1 MRKRRLAFLMAL
13 VMTFTSVDSSALLV
27 SAADAPAAEEISVEN
42 AEAVP
47 AEEAAP
53 QAEAETVPEQA
64 AVESAAEAAPE
75 QAVEMVPE
83 QAAESAEEAAPKQA
97 AESAEKAA
105 PEQAAEG
112 AEEAAPEQAAESP
125 EEAAPEQA
133 AEEILPE
140 ETAAEP
146 AGEAEPEGAEEE
158 LIIGEEG
165 TVDSSAL
172 EMEAYTADAQSVSDE
187 HTIVG
192 MEVEQTGQTT
202 FIAGLEDYQVDGT
215 IITLTYDD
223 GSSDTVE
230 FAEGYSWAEDTY
242 KNTISSCAYAQ
253 DRSAA
258 YYVNSTL
265 PVGKYDVEFT
275 CGDASTDY
283 TIEAVELTAS
293 DKYKGPLTAGEN
305 ITVSSPQ
312 SRMYWYTFT
321 PSKDGT
327 WFFEGTYYMDL
338 LEKTGEDY
346 QYVYSVSDSK
356 YKLSAGTEYY
366 IAFYTYEGCGQPEER
381 VISIAFQ
388 PTLTSIEVSG
398 QPMSWSM
405 GNDGSVL
412 AGATVTF
419 GYDDGTSQKILAEDN
434 YATDSYE
441 NTVNVRFAKGDGT
454 YVWSVSE
461 LQPGKYTAEIYV
473 AELVYQYSFTVE
485 ELNLAEAPLLLG
497 ENTEIAGGEA
507 YDVYYMFRPDMSGR
521 YSFAGFENTKIFK
534 GTDTGYEKIGWR
546 QSGYRRYIYELEAGE
561 TYYVGV
567 CGESET
573 SVLKVQYIPVLT
585 EMSVEQGGQTTFIA
599 GFEQYQADGA
609 RITLTYDDGSSDTVE
624 FGEWNSWAEDTY
636 GNSVYVNVY
645 AKDDTDRSHPYG
657 VGNVLPAGEY
667 VAEFICE
674 DTDNSTNY
682 TINAVD
688 LTESDKYKGVLT
700 EEEENTVSSPNR
712 QGDAW
717 YSFTPTRSGTWSF
730 DGALNITVYE
740 KTETGFSYLNYGTAY
755 GRYTLSAEKNYV
767 VTFFSYEGYD
777 GSDERVITP
786 LYYPTLV
793 SVEIDGQSTNWR
805 VGNDGSVLA
814 GATVTFNY
822 DNEESQIIQ
831 AEDYYATDSYGNII
845 DVKFVTENGTYVWNE
860 SDLQPGNYTAQVYSG
875 GTVWQEYLLTVE
887 DLKPAG
893 SLTEGE
899 NAGLPWWD
907 EYTYYRFQPGRSGR
921 YRIRVSAED
930 GGASYYVYGK
940 LITKTDN
947 GYEVLMSNDWFT
959 DEQYEME
966 AGITYYMGFRNH
978 SIEEEN
984 KAESLTLNINYV
996 PEILS
1001 VEAKPAWTEFIAN
1014 FDYNFLGGLSLT
1026 LNYGEGIPSET
1037 ITYEDGS
1044 AQDSYGNVP
1053 LLGMY
1058 DQNGESVDLWSEQP
1072 SGEYS
1077 IKILDRLTGDILTS
1091 YPVSVK
1097 PVDAFEWETV
1107 SLGSQ
1112 RVDVSTSEK
1121 TTLYRFKA
1129 EKGRYRF
1136 KCDSGVDIML
1146 YTFDGE
1152 NLECRYDGWGTLNSS
1167 IDAGEYYLKFSHYED
1182 TPVTFGLTIEAI
1194 PEVVGIEALG
1204 VSESLQYIEKFEE
1217 IDPSEFKVRIACSD
1231 GTTYDTIVEASD
1243 SYGSWVGASIYR
1255 SGAVEDGA
1263 VEADAPGDYVL
1274 RITCGEAY
1282 TDIPFKVVSLESACQ
1297 GTITLGETAKLSM
1310 NQGKALYA
1318 FQAETAGKYELE
1330 FKLPVDNM
1338 QVLSKAGNRA
1348 QVSSTSRYGSVLL
1361 ASEPDT
1367 YYIYL
1372 KAQDGYQTL
1381 EAKLTAK
1388 SNIEKIVLNALKKEY
1403 IAGLEEFSGQDVKA
1417 TVTYSDGTVSTAK
1430 EYADLQGNTLRYRV
1444 EKDGDEYHSG
1454 DALPIGT
1461 YSVVPYLSFGS
1472 GSAIETEKIAV
1483 EPVTV
1488 QSVRVD
1494 AGSLPVIRQDEPQII
1509 SYGYR
1514 TTMYSFTAAEA
1525 GEYEVQYNGAANC
1538 YFYYDEE
1545 NGLREAGGRI
1555 SLQKDQTCVLVCTT
1569 NIATE
1574 ICVKKVGEAEDP
1586 EKPIVLNLDQK
1597 AAVTVSKDHSGA
1609 EFTFTPEE
1617 DGRYGFSGEGD
1628 DVIVQVELC
1637 HNGENLAEAE
1647 GEGEFYLA
1655 YDLKAGETYTY
1666 YMDTNV
1672 WWAASGQTFSFS
1684 VLLSRHVEKEIANVE
1699 ILGDEEDYTIF
1710 QDASDVFKIQVTYED
1725 GTQEQMSLYTYRDS
1739 YGNRFELNA
1748 EQHIDGALIW
1758 AHYRKE
1764 SADDWN
1770 EVTRTVKRS
1779 GVSDFTEI
1787 AAGGSESISAALTS
1801 DKEYNWH
1808 YSFVPQ
1814 ESGEYAFSVGAG
1826 TEKYGSWANVIQ
1838 IDGRGN
1844 YEYLDMDYSTSS
1856 GESICSVWLEA
1867 GKQYVIR
1874 VSARIYG
1881 EEDETIAF
1889 STTLGSRKMKCL
1901 TGLSVVKQPVDPTV
1915 VSGTFVAEDNGLQVK
1930 ATYEDESE
1938 ELLEM
1943 GDKDSDGRYLRWEG
1957 AWINNETYR
1966 MYIFLG
1972 KFRTYTDLTAV
1983 SADNLTALEENR
1995 GNPLTYGSRNDFRFE
2010 PENTGAYVFGFTSA
2024 NGGRTYVICEE
2035 DETSLGNGIY
2045 GYYYLE
2051 AGKHYIV
2058 SAREFTEACSL
2069 IVTYSECVWTVTER
2083 KEPTCEEAGLI
2094 KETCRLHGDTRETIL
2109 PALGHVWGEWQVTT
2123 SATCGKAGERVRT
2136 CSRCAET
2143 EKETI
2148 SATGKHT
2155 YQWITD
2161 KKATCGAAGS
2171 RHEECTVCHAKKK
2184 AVAISAT
2191 GKHTYQWITD
2201 KKATCG
2207 AAGSKH
2213 EECKVCHT
2221 KKKAV
2226 AIKATGS
2233 HKYGA
2238 WTTVKAATALAA
2250 GSKKRTCSV
2259 CKKAE
2264 TATIAKLKSYINLTA
2279 NSLTL
2284 KVKQSTT
2291 KFKVTG
2297 MAKGDYLKSVVS
2309 SNTKVL
2315 KVSGVNKNGSVKLT
2329 AQNKTGTVNLTFTL
2343 ASGAK
2348 KTIKAK
2354 VQKGAVKTTSITGV
2368 KSTATVTQGKTI
2380 TLTPSLLPV
2389 TSVEKITY
2397 TSSNKKV
2404 ATVSS
2409 KGVVK
2414 GVKAGTAKIT
2424 VKAGSKKFICTVKV
2438 QGIKT
2443 TSLKNVPKTYS
2454 LKVKK
2459 TYTLKPTR
2467 VPAASKDT
2475 ISYSSSN
2482 KSVATVDSKGKI
2494 TAKKKGTA
2502 VITVKCGSAV
2512 ATCKVTV
2519 K

>member
-27 SAADAPAAEEISVEN
+27 SAADAPAVEEISVEN
-42 AEAVP
+42 TEAVL

-53 QAEAETVPEQA
+53 QAE
-64 AVESAAEAAPE
+64 
-75 QAVEMVPE
+75 VEMV
-83 QAAESAEEAAPKQA
+83 
-97 AESAEKAA
+97 

-112 AEEAAPEQAAESP
+112 AEEAAPEQAAEGAEEAALEQAAEGA

-133 AEEILPE
+133 AESAEEASPEQAAEGATEAAPEQAAEEMLPE
-140 ETAAEP
+140 ETATEP

-172 EMEAYTADAQSVSDE
+172 EMEAYTAYAQSVSDE
-187 HTIVG
+187 HTIVS
-192 MEVEQTGQTT
+192 MEVEQAGQTT
-202 FIAGLEDYQVDGT
+202 FIAGLEGYRADGA
-215 IITLTYDD
+215 IITLTYSD
-223 GSSDTVE
+223 GSSGTAE
-230 FAEGYSWAEDTY
+230 FVNGYFWAED
-242 KNTISSCAYAQ
+242 
-253 DRSAA
+253 D
-258 YYVNSTL
+258 
-265 PVGKYDVEFT
+265 
-275 CGDASTDY
+275 
-283 TIEAVELTAS
+283 
-293 DKYKGPLTAGEN
+293 
-305 ITVSSPQ
+305 
-312 SRMYWYTFT
+312 
-321 PSKDGT
+321 
-327 WFFEGTYYMDL
+327 
-338 LEKTGEDY
+338 
-346 QYVYSVSDSK
+346 
-356 YKLSAGTEYY
+356 
-366 IAFYTYEGCGQPEER
+366 
-381 VISIAFQ
+381 
-388 PTLTSIEVSG
+388 
-398 QPMSWSM
+398 
-405 GNDGSVL
+405 
-412 AGATVTF
+412 
-419 GYDDGTSQKILAEDN
+419 
-434 YATDSYE
+434 YE
-441 NTVNVRFAKGDGT
+441 NT
-454 YVWSVSE
+454 
-461 LQPGKYTAEIYV
+461 IY
-473 AELVYQYSFTVE
+473 A
-485 ELNLAEAPLLLG
+485 NA
-497 ENTEIAGGEA
+497 
-507 YDVYYMFRPDMSGR
+507 
-521 YSFAGFENTKIFK
+521 
-534 GTDTGYEKIGWR
+534 
-546 QSGYRRYIYELEAGE
+546 
-561 TYYVGV
+561 
-567 CGESET
+567 
-573 SVLKVQYIPVLT
+573 
-585 EMSVEQGGQTTFIA
+585 
-599 GFEQYQADGA
+599 
-609 RITLTYDDGSSDTVE
+609 
-624 FGEWNSWAEDTY
+624 
-636 GNSVYVNVY
+636 Y
-645 AKDDTDRSHPYG
+645 AKVDTDRLRPYD
-657 VGNVLPAGEY
+657 VGDALPVGEY
-667 VAEFICE
+667 VAEFTCGE
-674 DTDNSTNY
+674 KSTGY
-682 TINAVD
+682 AIEAVN

-717 YSFTPTRSGTWSF
+717 YSFTPTRSGTWFF
-730 DGALNITVYE
+730 DGAFNITVYE
-740 KTETGFSYLNYGTAY
+740 KTENGFSYLNYGTAY

-793 SVEIDGQSTNWR
+793 SVEIDGQSMSWR
-805 VGNDGSVLA
+805 VGNDGSMLA

-822 DNEESQIIQ
+822 DNEESQIIK
-831 AEDYYATDSYGNII
+831 AEDDYATDSYGNIV
-845 DVKFVTENGTYVWNE
+845 DVQFVAENGTYVWNV

-899 NAGLPWWD
+899 NAGLKGSD
-907 EYTYYRFQPGRSGR
+907 EYTYYSFRPGKSGR
-921 YRIRVSAED
+921 YSFNGFEYLKVL
-930 GGASYYVYGK
+930 K
-940 LITKTDN
+940 MTDT
-947 GYEVLMSNDWFT
+947 GYEAIYSRSEDSYNR
-959 DEQYEME
+959 QYIYEME
-966 AGITYYMGFRNH
+966 SEITYYIGVRGN
-978 SIEEEN
+978 SD
-984 KAESLTLNINYV
+984 SSVLNIRYL
-996 PEILS
+996 PKILS
-1001 VEAKPAWTEFIAN
+1001 AEAHPARTEFIAN
-1014 FDYNFLGGLSLT
+1014 FWQTVYYDGLSVT
-1026 LNYGEGIPSET
+1026 LNYEEGIPAET
-1037 ITYEDGS
+1037 VTYNNES
-1044 AQDSYGNVP
+1044 MQDSYGNT
-1053 LLGMY
+1053 LQLEMY
-1058 DQNGESVDLWSEQP
+1058 DQNEEYVDAWSGLP

-1077 IKILDRLTGDILTS
+1077 IRIVDVENWKTLDS
-1091 YPVSVK
+1091 YTVSMK
-1097 PVDAFEWETV
+1097 PIDEFEWEMV

-1112 RVDVSTSEK
+1112 NVDVSKNEE
-1121 TTLYRFKA
+1121 TTFYRFKA
-1129 EKGRYRF
+1129 DKGRYLF
-1136 KCDSGVDIML
+1136 KCDSDVGIRL

-1152 NLECRYDGWGTLNSS
+1152 NLEFEDSGWRTLSS
-1167 IDAGEYYLKFSHYED
+1167 LLNAEEYYLRVYSYED
-1182 TPVTFGLTIEAI
+1182 TPVTTNLTIEAV
-1194 PEVVGIEALG
+1194 PEVTGIETLG

-1217 IDPSEFKVRIACSD
+1217 INPSEFRVRIVYSD
-1231 GTTYDTIVEASD
+1231 GKTYDTSVYGYD
-1243 SYGSWVGASIYR
+1243 SYDNWVRASIYR
-1255 SGAVEDGA
+1255 SGAVEEGE
-1263 VEADAPGDYVL
+1263 VEADVPGDYVL

-1282 TDIPFKVVSLESACQ
+1282 TDIPFKVVSLENACQ
-1297 GTITLGETAKLSM
+1297 GTITLGEPAKLSM

-1318 FQAETAGKYELE
+1318 FQAENAGKYELE
-1330 FKLPVDNM
+1330 FNLPVDNI
-1338 QVLSKAGNRA
+1338 QALSKAGNRA

-1361 ASEPDT
+1361 AAEPDT

-1372 KAQDGYQTL
+1372 KAPEGYQTL
-1381 EAKLTAK
+1381 EAELTAK

-1403 IAGLEEFSGQDVKA
+1403 IAGLEDFSGQDVKA

-1525 GEYEVQYNGAANC
+1525 GKYEVQYSSEANC
-1538 YFYYDEE
+1538 RFYYDEE
-1545 NGLREAGGRI
+1545 SGLREAGERI
-1555 SLQKDQTCVLVCTT
+1555 SLKKDQTCVLVCTT
-1569 NIATE
+1569 YNATE
-1574 ICVKKVGEAEDP
+1574 ICVKRVGETEDP
-1586 EKPIVLNLDQK
+1586 EPEKSITLSLDQK
-1597 AAVTVSKDHSGA
+1597 ATVTISERNQAV
-1609 EFTFTPEE
+1609 ECIFTPEE
-1617 DGRYGFSGEGD
+1617 DGRYVFSSEGYNDTIVYLYCGDEYLEED
-1628 DVIVQVELC
+1628 DDGGTNSNFSLVY
-1637 HNGENLAEAE
+1637 N
-1647 GEGEFYLA
+1647 
-1655 YDLKAGETYTY
+1655 LKAGETYTY
-1666 YMDTNV
+1666 RAKYYSSNET
-1672 WWAASGQTFSFS
+1672 GSFS
-1684 VLLSRHVEKEIANVE
+1684 VLLSKFVEKEITNVE
-1699 ILGDEEDYTIF
+1699 ILGDETDYTIF
-1710 QDASDVFKIQVTYED
+1710 RDASDVFKLKVTYAD
-1725 GTQEQMSLYTYRDS
+1725 GTQEQMSLYTYKDS
-1739 YGNRFELNA
+1739 HGNRFSVNVE
-1748 EQHIDGALIW
+1748 ECEDGERIRAR
-1758 AHYRKE
+1758 YRKE
-1764 SADDWN
+1764 SADNWN
-1770 EVTRTVKRS
+1770 EETRIVKRRGIS
-1779 GVSDFTEI
+1779 GFKEI
-1787 AAGGSESISAALTS
+1787 AAGGSESISADMTPN
-1801 DKEYNWH
+1801 KEYNWY

-1814 ESGEYAFSVGAG
+1814 ESGEYAFSLGAG
-1826 TEKYGSWANVIQ
+1826 TEKYGSWVNVIH
-1838 IDGRGN
+1838 IDKYGN
-1844 YEYLDMDYSTSS
+1844 YDYMETESLMSS
-1856 GESICSVWLEA
+1856 GGSKESVWMDA
-1867 GKQYVIR
+1867 GNQYVIR
-1874 VSARIYG
+1874 VSARVYV

-1889 STTLGSRKMKCL
+1889 STTLSNRKLKRL

-1915 VSGTFVAEDNGLQVK
+1915 VSGTFAAELNGLQVK
-1930 ATYEDESE
+1930 ATYEDGSE

-1943 GDKDSDGRYLRWEG
+1943 EDTDSDGRYLGVDG
-1957 AWINNETYR
+1957 AWVNDETYR
-1966 MYIFLG
+1966 IDIFLG

-1983 SADNLTALEENR
+1983 SADNLKALEENKET
-1995 GNPLTYGSRNDFRFE
+1995 PLTPGSRNDFRFA
-2010 PENTGAYVFGFTSA
+2010 PENTGAYRLDLTSV
-2024 NGGRTYVICEE
+2024 NGGRVYVLCEE
-2035 DETSLGNGIY
+2035 DETSPGYGIY

-2058 SAREFTEACSL
+2058 SAREFTGSGGL
-2069 IVTYSECVWTVTER
+2069 IVMYSECFWTVTES
-2083 KEPTCEEAGLI
+2083 KEPTCEETGLV

-2123 SATCGKAGERVRT
+2123 PASCGKAGEKVRT

-2171 RHEECTVCHAKKK
+2171 KHEECTVCHAKKK

-2207 AAGSKH
+2207 TAGSKH
-2213 EECKVCHT
+2213 EECKICHT

-2238 WTTVKAATALAA
+2238 WKTVKAATVLAA

-2264 TATIAKLKSYINLTA
+2264 TATIAKLKRYINLTA

-2329 AQNKTGTVNLTFTL
+2329 ALNKTGTVNLTFTL

-2354 VQKGAVKTTSITGV
+2354 VQKGAVKTTSINGV
-2368 KSTATVTQGKTI
+2368 KKTATVTQGKTLK
-2380 TLTPSLLPV
+2380 LTPSLLPV

-2482 KSVATVDSKGKI
+2482 KSIATVDSKGKI

>member
-27 SAADAPAAEEISVEN
+27 SAADASAAEEISVEN

-53 QAEAETVPEQA
+53 QAEAVPEQA
-64 AVESAAEAAPE
+64 AVESAEEAAPE
-75 QAVEMVPE
+75 QAAGIAPE
-83 QAAESAEEAAPKQA
+83 QAAESAEEAAPEQA
-97 AESAEKAA
+97 AEEAA

-112 AEEAAPEQAAESP
+112 AEEAAPEQAAEGAEETAP
-125 EEAAPEQA
+125 EQTAEEMLSEEQA
-133 AEEILPE
+133 AEP
-140 ETAAEP
+140 AE
-146 AGEAEPEGAEEE
+146 EAEPEGAEEE

-165 TVDSSAL
+165 TVDSSAV
-172 EMEAYTADAQSVSDE
+172 EMEAYTVDAQSVSDE

-192 MEVEQTGQTT
+192 MSVVQKGQTAFIAGLEVYSPSGAQIKVTYKDGSDATVEFNELTTAGHSSEVDDAYGNTIHTYAESVADNPSVSVNSTFLRGDYKAIFSCWGVRAEYQISTVDLVESDSYKGILQEGTTSGVSSPWKQYAYYSFTPSQTGAWVIDGADGMTVYEKEEDNYQDVSSLGGNKYMLSAEKNYCIAFYSGSATGSDTRRISIKNIPILTSVSISGQPVSRCIVGDSKTVLEGAKVTFFYDNGTKKTVQADYSWAEDSYGNVVHIRFVDESGEYIYNVAELSVGTYTAQAYSEDIVQYEEYVLYEYDFTVNDLKRAETPLSLGENTEIEGGESYDVYYEFRPERSGRYAFAGFENTKILKGTDTGYEEISWRDSNYRRYDYDLEADETYYVGVCGESEDAVLKVQYIPVLTSMSMKQSGQTT
-202 FIAGLEDYQVDGT
+202 FIAGLEYYQVDGA

-223 GSSDTVE
+223 GSSAAVE
-230 FAEGYSWAEDTY
+230 FAEGYSWAEDNY
-242 KNTISSCAYAQ
+242 GNSIYVDVYAQ
-253 DRSAA
+253 DDTDRISP
-258 YYVNSTL
+258 YSVGNYL
-265 PVGKYDVEFT
+265 PVGEYVAEFT
-275 CGDASTDY
+275 CGEKSTGY
-283 TIEAVELTAS
+283 AIEAVNLTAS
-293 DKYKGPLTAGEN
+293 DRYKGELTEGKD

-312 SRMYWYTFT
+312 SRVYWYTFT

-327 WFFEGTYYMDL
+327 WYFGGVYNMDIYKRA
-338 LEKTGEDY
+338 EEDY
-346 QYVYSVSDSK
+346 LYVYSVSGSK
-356 YKLSAGTEYY
+356 YRLSVGTEYY
-366 IAFYTYEGCGQPEER
+366 IAFYTYEGCGESEER
-381 VISIAFQ
+381 TISIAYQ
-388 PTLTSIEVSG
+388 PTLTSVEVSG
-398 QPMSWSM
+398 QPTSWRV
-405 GNDGSVL
+405 GDDGGVL

-419 GYDDGTSQKILAEDN
+419 G
-434 YATDSYE
+434 
-441 NTVNVRFAKGDGT
+441 
-454 YVWSVSE
+454 
-461 LQPGKYTAEIYV
+461 
-473 AELVYQYSFTVE
+473 
-485 ELNLAEAPLLLG
+485 
-497 ENTEIAGGEA
+497 
-507 YDVYYMFRPDMSGR
+507 
-521 YSFAGFENTKIFK
+521 
-534 GTDTGYEKIGWR
+534 
-546 QSGYRRYIYELEAGE
+546 
-561 TYYVGV
+561 
-567 CGESET
+567 
-573 SVLKVQYIPVLT
+573 
-585 EMSVEQGGQTTFIA
+585 
-599 GFEQYQADGA
+599 
-609 RITLTYDDGSSDTVE
+609 
-624 FGEWNSWAEDTY
+624 
-636 GNSVYVNVY
+636 
-645 AKDDTDRSHPYG
+645 
-657 VGNVLPAGEY
+657 
-667 VAEFICE
+667 
-674 DTDNSTNY
+674 
-682 TINAVD
+682 
-688 LTESDKYKGVLT
+688 
-700 EEEENTVSSPNR
+700 
-712 QGDAW
+712 
-717 YSFTPTRSGTWSF
+717 
-730 DGALNITVYE
+730 
-740 KTETGFSYLNYGTAY
+740 
-755 GRYTLSAEKNYV
+755 
-767 VTFFSYEGYD
+767 
-777 GSDERVITP
+777 
-786 LYYPTLV
+786 
-793 SVEIDGQSTNWR
+793 
-805 VGNDGSVLA
+805 
-814 GATVTFNY
+814 Y

-831 AEDYYATDSYGNII
+831 AEDYDATDSYGNTVNIRF
-845 DVKFVTENGTYVWNE
+845 VKADNEYTWNV
-860 SDLQPGNYTAQVYSG
+860 SGLQPGDYTAQVYAS
-875 GTVWQEYLLTVE
+875 GTVWQEYLFTVE
-887 DLKPAG
+887 DLELAG
-893 SLTEGE
+893 SLAEGE
-899 NAGLPWWD
+899 NAGLAGGD
-907 EYTYYRFQPGRSGR
+907 EYTYYSFRPGRSGG
-921 YRIRVSAED
+921 YAFNGFQYLKVLK
-930 GGASYYVYGK
+930 V
-940 LITKTDN
+940 TDT
-947 GYEVLMSNDWFT
+947 GYETIYSRSEDSYSR
-959 DEQYEME
+959 QYIYELE
-966 AGITYYMGFRNH
+966 SEITYYVGVRGN
-978 SIEEEN
+978 SD
-984 KAESLTLNINYV
+984 SSVLNIRYL
-996 PEILS
+996 PKILS
-1001 VEAKPAWTEFIAN
+1001 AEAHPARTEFIAN
-1014 FDYNFLGGLSLT
+1014 FWQTVYYDGLSVT
-1026 LNYGEGIPSET
+1026 LNYEEGIPAET
-1037 ITYEDGS
+1037 VTYNNGS
-1044 AQDSYGNVP
+1044 MQDSYGNTFR
-1053 LLGMY
+1053 LSMY
-1058 DQNGESVDLWSEQP
+1058 DQNDEYVSEWSEQP
-1072 SGEYS
+1072 SGEYTIRIVD
-1077 IKILDRLTGDILTS
+1077 IKNWETLCS
-1091 YPVSVK
+1091 YTVSMK
-1097 PVDAFEWETV
+1097 PIDEFEWETV

-1112 RVDVSTSEK
+1112 RVDVSRNGE
-1121 TTLYRFKA
+1121 TTFYRFKA
-1129 EKGRYRF
+1129 EKGRYFF
-1136 KCDSGVDIML
+1136 KCDSDVGISL
-1146 YTFDGE
+1146 YTLAGE
-1152 NLECRYDGWGTLNSS
+1152 NLEFEDSGWRTLSS
-1167 IDAGEYYLKFSHYED
+1167 LLNAEEYYLRVYSYED
-1182 TPVTFGLTIEAI
+1182 TPVTTNLTIEAV
-1194 PEVVGIEALG
+1194 PEVTGIETLG

-1217 IDPSEFKVRIACSD
+1217 INPSEFRVRIVYSD
-1231 GTTYDTIVEASD
+1231 GKTYDTSVYGYD
-1243 SYGSWVGASIYR
+1243 SYDNWVRASIYR
-1255 SGAVEDGA
+1255 SGAVEEGE
-1263 VEADAPGDYVL
+1263 VEADVPGDYVL

-1282 TDIPFKVVSLESACQ
+1282 TDIPFKVVSLENACQ
-1297 GTITLGETAKLSM
+1297 GTITLGEPAKLSM

-1318 FQAETAGKYELE
+1318 FQAENAGKYELE
-1330 FKLPVDNM
+1330 FNLPVDNI
-1338 QVLSKAGNRA
+1338 QALSKAGNRA

-1361 ASEPDT
+1361 AAEPDT

-1372 KAQDGYQTL
+1372 KAPEGYQTL
-1381 EAKLTAK
+1381 EAELTAK

-1403 IAGLEEFSGQDVKA
+1403 IAGLEDFSGQDVKA

-1525 GEYEVQYNGAANC
+1525 GKYEVQYNGIANC

-1545 NGLREAGGRI
+1545 NGLREAGERI

-1574 ICVKKVGEAEDP
+1574 ICAKKVGEAENP
-1586 EKPIVLNLDQK
+1586 EKPIVLKPDQK
-1597 AAVTVSKDHSGA
+1597 ATVTVSKDHSRA

-1628 DVIVQVELC
+1628 DVIAQVELY
-1637 HNGENLAEAE
+1637 HNGGYLAEAE

-1684 VLLSRHVEKEIANVE
+1684 ILLSKAVEKEITEVE
-1699 ILGDEEDYTIF
+1699 ILGDEKDYTIF

-1725 GTQEQMSLYTYRDS
+1725 GLQEQMSLYTYRDS
-1739 YGNRFELNA
+1739 YGNRFESNA
-1748 EQHIDGALIW
+1748 EQRVDGALIW
-1758 AHYRKE
+1758 VLYRKE
-1764 SADDWN
+1764 SAGDWN
-1770 EVTRTVKRS
+1770 EETRTVKRR
-1779 GVSDFTEI
+1779 GVSDFEEI
-1787 AAGGSESISAALTS
+1787 AAGGSESISADLTPN
-1801 DKEYNWH
+1801 KEYNRY

-1814 ESGEYAFSVGAG
+1814 ESGEYAFSLGAG

-1838 IDGRGN
+1838 VDGRGN
-1844 YEYLDMDYSTSS
+1844 YEYLDTDYSTSS
-1856 GESICSVWLEA
+1856 GENVCSVWLEA

-1874 VSARIYG
+1874 VSAQVYG

-1889 STTLGSRKMKCL
+1889 STTLGNRKLKRL
-1901 TGLSVVKQPVDPTV
+1901 TGLSVVKQPVNPTV
-1915 VSGTFVAEDNGLQVK
+1915 VSGTFVAEANGLQVK
-1930 ATYEDESE
+1930 ATYEDGSE

-1972 KFRTYTDLTAV
+1972 QFRTHTDLTAV
-1983 SADNLTALEENR
+1983 SADNLKDLEENKE
-1995 GNPLTYGSRNDFRFE
+1995 NPLTPGSRNDFRFA

-2123 SATCGKAGERVRT
+2123 SATCAKAGEKVRT

-2207 AAGSKH
+2207 TAGSKH
-2213 EECKVCHT
+2213 EECKICHT

-2238 WTTVKAATALAA
+2238 WKTVKAATALAA

-2264 TATIAKLKSYINLTA
+2264 TATIAKLKRYVNLTA

-2315 KVSGVNKNGSVKLT
+2315 RVSGVNKNGSVKLT
-2329 AQNKTGTVNLTFTL
+2329 ALNKTGTVNLTFTL

-2354 VQKGAVKTTSITGV
+2354 VQKGAVKTTSINGV
-2368 KSTATVTQGKTI
+2368 KKTATVTQGKTLK
-2380 TLTPSLLPV
+2380 LTPSLLPV

-2482 KSVATVDSKGKI
+2482 KSIATVDSKGKI